1 MNKNSDQLNKPIRRQ
16 GGLHKKDE
24 EMFGDK
30 YFGLLKFENEESYRY
45 TKEGKYYRYEEYD
58 KTWCSLIMVILKAFL
73 EANLYSPLCD
83 CVLFQVYYSD

>member
-1 MNKNSDQLNKPIRRQ
+1 LSSPINRQDIQKYIKKHLKPKKIAVYKGKKSSVNKNSDQLNKPIRRQ

-58 KTWCSLIMVILKAFL
+58 KT
-73 EANLYSPLCD
+73 
-83 CVLFQVYYSD
+83 